1 MVVSCERLSLEFN
14 DIRFVYK
21 GHCVLA
27 EDTPDQACIYFCEC
41 SFYSDKKERK
51 NAVFTMEFIKSD

>member
-21 GHCVLA
+21 GHCVSA

-41 SFYSDKKERK
+41 SFYSDKKK
-51 NAVFTMEFIKSD
+51 EFSFYYGVHKI